1 MFFLKYLER
10 EISLHPSFLG
20 NNIAEFLT
28 DKLYDDMEGS
38 CNGEYYIICI
48 MDIYNISAGKVRPG
62 TGIAEFTILY
72 RAILWKPFKGEAH
85 LPAGFKYNPDA
96 TPVQYV
102 GTDGAI
108 IEKGSAVRVQLMG
121 LRTDVN
127 QLFGIGKMSAGWF
140 GPI

>member
-1 MFFLKYLER
+1 MFFLRYLER

-20 NNIAEFLT
+20 ANIHEYLT

-72 RAILWKPFKGEAH
+72 RAILWKPFKGEA
-85 LPAGFKYNPDA
+85 
-96 TPVQYV
+96 VSCSWR
-102 GTDGAI
+102 
-108 IEKGSAVRVQLMG
+108 GSGWRG
-121 LRTDVN
+121 LSTRGRFERERLTCV
-127 QLFGIGKMSAGWF
+127 
-140 GPI
+140 